1 MAFEYRRLDADDAA
15 QWQEL
20 RLEGARDFPLG
31 FLVTL
36 QETEMTS
43 LERAGEILKAGGQRG
58 VFEQDKLVGF
68 CGFRRALLQRMR
80 HRAELGPFF
89 VTSGYQGTGAA
100 SQMMSGVIEEARSVG
115 VEQLE
120 LFVDTQN
127 ARAIRFYERYGF
139 ERAATYRDS
148 VRIDGVSHDDYF
160 MTLRL
165 AGQDVT

>member
-1 MAFEYRRLDADDAA
+1 MAFKYRRLDAEHAA
-15 QWQEL
+15 QWQAL

-36 QETEMTS
+36 EETEATS
-43 LERAGEILKAGGQRG
+43 LERAGQILGAGAQRG
-58 VFEQDKLVGF
+58 IFEQDELVGF
-68 CGFRRALLQRMR
+68 CGFRRTLLQRMR
-80 HRAELGPFF
+80 HRAEVGPFF
-89 VTSGYQGTGAA
+89 VTSGYQGTDAA
-100 SQMMSGVIEEARSVG
+100 SQMMSGVIEEARSKG

-127 ARAIRFYERYGF
+127 ARAIRFYERLGF